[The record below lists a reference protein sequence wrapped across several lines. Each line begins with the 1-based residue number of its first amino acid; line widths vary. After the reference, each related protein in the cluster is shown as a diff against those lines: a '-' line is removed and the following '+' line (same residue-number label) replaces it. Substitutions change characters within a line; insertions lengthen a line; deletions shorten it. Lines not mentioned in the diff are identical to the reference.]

1 MRKLLESPLQ
11 VFLTRPLI
19 RFPSQFG
26 NMLVLAATYN
36 AELTSSANGKPLVE
50 TNELK
55 RLFERTIRFL
65 KLSEA
70 ISPTLERDAKILEHV
85 RHALFSNQVS
95 SVNTSFTSA

>member
-1 MRKLLESPLQ
+1 MVLLNPAC
-11 VFLTRPLI
+11 
-19 RFPSQFG
+19 SQFG

-36 AELTSSANGKPLVE
+36 TELTSSATGKPLVE

-55 RLFERTIRFL
+55 RLFDRTIRFL

-85 RHALFSNQVS
+85 RHVLFSNLVS